1 MVVAGAFFVPG
12 RVFAEEYVD
21 PMSIFEPG
29 TTCLKPED
37 PRLAVICGVVRSATP
52 RDADVYEGTA
62 TNPNPPLKGVSVY
75 IYECYPDSPTCKKNG
90 ALANS
95 FSSTFTDENGYYTI
109 TMRKV
114 GNNLVR
120 YLAFVCGGKLGGLFK
135 VPSYASFN
143 LNVPVNCPDVS
154 NYSAPAASWDPV
166 NYSTLSCDI
175 TRTDPDNLDLEPS
188 YEGKFGTEYQPVN
201 EYNFWLEIDGAD
213 GRYKKYLDW
222 LGLYDL
228 LNKPT
233 TVPTKGAFYHE
244 DCFRVYN
251 GNLDYENLCYFPK
264 EENLDGYE
272 KRLYNDPALTTAN
285 FLPNIP
291 IKNSLLFFKD
301 LTARQD
307 VVNYAQNP
315 TATAQLLH
323 TIFSNCKGNVY
334 LRNSGGSIKDV
345 LPECDDLKACN
356 SGISETSLNYRNRQ
370 YSAGPAKNLANP
382 AILQDETAYTLDDS
396 IKNTYVCQRMGTQYK
411 IGDIQPPWSYCKVG
425 ESNCPYKLDKL
436 YWNPEFAYF
445 FGEKGTSTKV
455 GYGFEGSNDSFWPPA
470 SGTNEV
476 VWKQNEERAGV
487 PIKGG
492 TYYSDNN
499 YGYSRN
505 NGLTPMM
512 AGIATTELSGSAYN
526 LTYVLQ
532 RPFETNEDKLIYE
545 QGIVKIED
553 AGSNL
558 ASFCE
563 NSNVN
568 DHYNVFPPNVADAAY
583 VNTDFKGNADHYFE
597 FADSTKNKGELTPT
611 STIFY
616 TTASKNRE
624 IALKSLDIGILD
636 RVGRDVFD
644 SYLTAT
650 YGGGKYG
657 VWDLIAD
664 LIFDLFSLGGHEHKS
679 YFDRD
684 EDHYNLSV
692 ASATLRDDLKS
703 TFSLSE
709 ENFEQFFFLP
719 DISDGT
725 LFYDEWGKWFDDCYQ
740 RNEVDVGKKCYN
752 DFGVTNV
759 PTAITRTCRVELCE
773 LVTLS
778 KSITC
783 EVVNGVVVRN
793 DGGEK
798 MSTEPCA
805 TTGITAD
812 ASLLKNAMYYCAT
825 EKKDCYDG
833 SWDKDCLDLRLDDV
847 LECPDISE
855 DVYFPGDYVTEPI
868 YMGGMWL
875 TVNKGICSV
884 KTGSP
889 VYWYDFPI
897 DAYDKSCE
905 VTVSASKTKPGCNMQ
920 DAGPYLCAGSTHK
933 DANFKA
939 TQETFRINTTDVP
952 LDSTKTVN
960 NEIWKK
966 MAHPFSS
973 KTYDSLAFQS
983 ANTSVSLD
991 TNTNV
996 ARNKNKDT
1004 VAFGGASPEYKM
1016 ISAHPLYTNYYDGGE
1031 EIFYHCIN
1039 SDGLSNYSGDW
1050 NCPLLE
1056 VPDPEIIDLFDDS
1069 VTNNLKSACQL
1080 NTSASCISSYDTS
1093 GVMGAFNPTFIRV
1106 LDMAASEYDVPAAL
1120 ILAYLAV
1127 IHKPEMA
1134 LYQNLFSLSG
1144 DQALFDAS
1152 APWYGRVPR
1161 CDDTNIAAIGPY
1173 DWIAQ
1178 WFPKEE
1184 IGPALD
1190 ELSDGRS
1197 ETASRCNFLD
1207 ATYAAAYSL
1216 RSVGTTCES
1225 YTWDIAKISLLN
1237 LTLGFYRTEDYNP
1250 DSNPDTTTTG
1260 DYVVQRGS
1268 VVWNSCR

>member
-1 MVVAGAFFVPG
+1 MVVAGTFFVPG
-12 RVFAEEYVD
+12 RVFAEDTYED
-21 PMSIFEPG
+21 PMEIFEPG

-52 RDADVYEGTA
+52 RDDDVYEGTA

-114 GNNLVR
+114 GNNLIR

-166 NYSTLSCDI
+166 SYTTLSCDI

-334 LRNSGGSIKDV
+334 LRNTGSTIKDV

-370 YSAGPAKNLANP
+370 YSAGPARNLANP

-396 IKNTYVCQRMGTQYK
+396 IKNTYICQRMGTQYK
-411 IGDIQPPWSYCKVG
+411 IGDIQPPWSYCKIG

-470 SGTNEV
+470 SGTNEI
-476 VWKQNEERAGV
+476 VWKQNEERAGI

-512 AGIATTELSGSAYN
+512 AGIATTELSGSPYN

-532 RPFETNEDKLIYE
+532 RPFETDEDKLIYE
-545 QGIVKIED
+545 QGVVKIED

-583 VNTDFKGNADHYFE
+583 VNTDFKGNVDHYFE
-597 FADSTKNKGELTPT
+597 FADFTKNKGELTPT

-664 LIFDLFSLGGHEHKS
+664 LIFDLFSLGGHEYKS
-679 YFDRD
+679 YFDRK

-703 TFSLSE
+703 TFVLSE
-709 ENFEQFFFLP
+709 ENFEEFFKLP

-725 LFYDEWGKWFDDCYQ
+725 LDYDEWGDWHDTCYQ
-740 RNEVDVGKKCYN
+740 RNEIDVGDKCYN
-752 DFGVTNV
+752 HFGVTNV
-759 PTAITRTCRVELCE
+759 PTTITRTCRVELCE

-783 EVVNGVVVRN
+783 EVVNGVVDRT

-798 MSTEPCA
+798 MTTKPCA

-812 ASLLKNAMYYCAT
+812 PSLLQNAMYYCAT

-833 SWDKDCLDLRLDDV
+833 SWDKDCLDLRLDDE

-855 DVYFPGDYVTEPI
+855 DVYFPGTGTTSYIWFEDVPTWVTVGE
-868 YMGGMWL
+868 
-875 TVNKGICSV
+875 CDD
-884 KTGSP
+884 GSS
-889 VYWYDFPI
+889 WYDHEN
-897 DAYDKSCE
+897 DSLDQSC
-905 VTVSASKTKPGCNMQ
+905 VITVSASKTKPGCNMQ
-920 DAGPYLCAGSTHK
+920 DAGPYLCAGDTHK

-1216 RSVGTTCES
+1216 RSVGTSCDS
-1225 YTWDIAKISLLN
+1225 YSWDIAQVSLLN

-1250 DSNPDTTTTG
+1250 DNNPGTTTTG